1 MTALTPNVT
10 GHKGLDP
17 LASRYVDIENLA
29 WEASSFP
36 GVDFKT
42 LLVDPETGILTTLV
56 RMAPGATLPDHE
68 HMEIEQTYVLEGRLM
83 DDDGEVTS
91 GNFVWRPAKSR
102 HSAHAP
108 EGALLLGIF
117 LKPNRFFHKDGSQTD
132 FLGRDYDN
140 TWNR

>member
-10 GHKGLDP
+10 GHSGLAP

-29 WEASSFP
+29 WEASNFP

-68 HMEIEQTYVLEGRLM
+68 HMDIEQTYVLNGSLVDHEG
-83 DDDGEVTS
+83 EAIS
-91 GNFVWRPAKSR
+91 GNFVWRPSGSQHEAWSP
-102 HSAHAP
+102 S
-108 EGALLLGIF
+108 GALTLSIF
-117 LKPNRFFHKDGSQTD
+117 MKPNKFFGDM
-132 FLGRDYDN
+132 DN
-140 TWNR
+140 QPKNNKN

>member
-68 HMEIEQTYVLEGRLM
+68 HMEIEQTYVLEGRLL

-91 GNFVWRPAKSR
+91 GNFVWRPSGSR
-102 HSAHAP
+102 HSAYAP
-108 EGALLLGIF
+108 DGALILGIF
-117 LKPNRFFHKDGSQTD
+117 LKPNRFYNSDGSQTD
-132 FLGRDYDN
+132 MLGRDYDT
-140 TWNR
+140 TWS

>member
-1 MTALTPNVT
+1 MTALTPNVA

-17 LASRYVDIENLA
+17 LASRYVDIETLA
-29 WEASSFP
+29 WEASNFP

-68 HMEIEQTYVLEGRLM
+68 HMEIEQTYVLEGRLI

-91 GNFVWRPAKSR
+91 GNFVWRPARSR

-108 EGALLLGIF
+108 DGALLLGIF
-117 LKPNRFFHKDGSQTD
+117 LKPNCFFNQDGSQTD
-132 FLGRDYDN
+132 FLGRDYDS
-140 TWNR
+140 TWDR

>member
-10 GHKGLDP
+10 GHTGLDP

-29 WEASSFP
+29 WEASNFP

-42 LLVDPETGILTTLV
+42 LLVDPET
-56 RMAPGATLPDHE
+56 
-68 HMEIEQTYVLEGRLM
+68 EQTYVLEGRLM

-117 LKPNRFFHKDGSQTD
+117 LKPNRFFHQDGSQTD

>member
-10 GHKGLDP
+10 GHKRLDP
-17 LASRYVDIENLA
+17 LASRYVDIENLS

-42 LLVDPETGILTTLV
+42 LLVDPETGISTTLV
-56 RMAPGATLPDHE
+56 RMAPGATLPDHQ
-68 HMEIEQTYVLEGRLM
+68 HMEIEQTYVLEGRLV

-91 GNFVWRPAKSR
+91 GNFVWRPARSR

-117 LKPNRFFHKDGSQTD
+117 LKPNRFFHQDGSQTD
-132 FLGRDYDN
+132 FLGRDYDSA
-140 TWNR
+140 WN